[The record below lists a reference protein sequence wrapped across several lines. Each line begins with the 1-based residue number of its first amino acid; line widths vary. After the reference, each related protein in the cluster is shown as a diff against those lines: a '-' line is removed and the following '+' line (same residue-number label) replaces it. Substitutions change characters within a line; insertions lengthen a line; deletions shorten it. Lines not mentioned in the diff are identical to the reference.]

1 MQLLHST
8 IFNNKEVNKYIRWR
22 HMNYMIN
29 IKKGFIFNLDTESC
43 GRMQQLTYFC
53 REINIERHM

>member
-1 MQLLHST
+1 
-8 IFNNKEVNKYIRWR
+8 
-22 HMNYMIN
+22 MNYMIN